1 LVGVN
6 IPKLMNQNLFIRK
19 IPKKTKKDDL
29 LDKDFSSAELEKYY
43 SKFGKIISCKVSLAE
58 NHDSRGYG
66 FVCFENPESASE
78 ALKYTQE
85 SENLISVKF
94 QPKNRGDQRKLF
106 NNIYVKNLPTD
117 VTDED
122 IKKLFGPYGNISS
135 LYKGTST
142 KDPNQKFYFI
152 CFTSPDNNSQEY
164 GPRCA
169 AKAVE
174 ELNGK
179 EYKGQNLHVVPALK
193 REDRK
198 KEL

>member
-122 IKKLFGPYGNISS
+122 I
-135 LYKGTST
+135 
-142 KDPNQKFYFI
+142 
-152 CFTSPDNNSQEY
+152 
-164 GPRCA
+164 
-169 AKAVE
+169 
-174 ELNGK
+174 
-179 EYKGQNLHVVPALK
+179 
-193 REDRK
+193 
-198 KEL
+198 